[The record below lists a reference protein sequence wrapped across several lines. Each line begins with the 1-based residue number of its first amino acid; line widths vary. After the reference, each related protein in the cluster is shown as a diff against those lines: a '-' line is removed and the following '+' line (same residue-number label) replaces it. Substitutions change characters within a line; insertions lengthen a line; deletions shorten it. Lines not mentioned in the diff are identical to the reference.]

1 MARTAAKALNIR
13 SQRPWLWWLALA
25 ALWLA
30 GTLADRLWLQL
41 DQRLPAWDQA
51 DYLNSAVDH
60 GRALGLLPGGGWLG
74 WQGLLDLSP
83 KVPPLASL
91 VNGTVIALAG
101 DSPDQASAALALW
114 QGLLLVSVACWGRQ
128 LVSPGFGL
136 LAAALTSSTPA
147 LLSLRI
153 DFTLDLPLASTS
165 VLALWLLGRWA
176 APDPRGGRWGQ
187 AAAAALA
194 LAAAVQVKQSAL
206 LVLLLPALWVAA
218 RAMGQRQRRWQAL
231 AALALVLGL
240 VLPWLRHNWI
250 TTIGGTNR
258 AVVESA
264 AQEGDPPP
272 FSLASLLWYP
282 RLWPQ
287 QLGLVNGLPALVGG
301 LLAIINALQSRRDQR
316 EPQPAG
322 GAHQGQNGWGWGWL
336 IGCSLSGWLIT
347 TLSPNKDPRYI
358 TPVLP
363 LLVLILS
370 RGWWQLGLVL
380 QQRGWGFACRGALGL
395 GLVASAGGAMAAQAS
410 EIRWQPRSPL
420 PEAIDAMRREVGD
433 QAHTLVVLPNAAELN
448 EHTATVFG
456 RARGGQIVAR
466 QLGRQPRER
475 QLVLDQAEWI
485 LLTTGE
491 AGMRREA
498 SRELASAIRQD
509 PRFQLV
515 GRWPWSDGEPVELW
529 TRRQPVAGSA
539 RFDRRFIALA
549 SGLERGPAGLAP
561 VFEAIGPQH
570 QLDGHWQYQQR
581 VTGWAKQRLRADPG
595 DREALW
601 ALALLA
607 VLRNRP
613 LQAELW
619 FARLQALEPANPWPA
634 AYRSVVLLA
643 GWNPWAAHTVASTA
657 ARRHQE
663 PVLDALADVSGALM
677 ANPFSLKRA
686 LDSVPRA
693 TRRVTDQLKQER
705 R

>member
-1 MARTAAKALNIR
+1 M
-13 SQRPWLWWLALA
+13 A

-30 GTLADRLWLQL
+30 GCLADRLWLHL
-41 DQRLPAWDQA
+41 DQRLPSWDQA

-60 GRALGLLPGGGWLG
+60 GRALGLLPGGGWRG
-74 WQGLLDLSP
+74 WPALLDLSP

-91 VNGTVIALAG
+91 VNGSVIAFAG
-101 DSPDQASAALALW
+101 DSPDQASTALALW

-136 LAAALTSSTPA
+136 LAGVLTSTTPA
-147 LLSLRI
+147 LVSLRL
-153 DFTLDLPLASTS
+153 DFTLDLPLAATS

-176 APDPRGGRWGQ
+176 APEPRGGRWGQ

-194 LAAAVQVKQSAL
+194 LAAAVLVKQSAL
-206 LVLLLPALWVAA
+206 LVLLPPALWVALRGLG
-218 RAMGQRQRRWQAL
+218 RAQRRWQAL
-231 AALALVLGL
+231 AALVMVLAL
-240 VLPWLRHNWI
+240 VLPWLQHNWI

-258 AVVESA
+258 AVLESA
-264 AQEGDPPP
+264 AQEGDPAP

-282 RLWPQ
+282 RLWPR
-287 QLGLVNGLPALVGG
+287 QLGLVNSLPAVAGALLALRAAWRRRG
-301 LLAIINALQSRRDQR
+301 LLRQ
-316 EPQPAG
+316 QPADQ
-322 GAHQGQNGWGWGWL
+322 ASQAQGGWGWSWL
-336 IGCSLSGWLIT
+336 VGCSVSGWLFT

-363 LLVLILS
+363 LLVLLLS
-370 RGWWQLGLVL
+370 WGWWQLGQALRR
-380 QQRGWGFACRGALGL
+380 QGWGRASWGALAAGL
-395 GLVASAGGAMAAQAS
+395 AASAGSTVAAQAG

-420 PEAIDAMRREVGD
+420 PAVMDAMRQQVGD
-433 QAHTLVVLPNAAELN
+433 QPRTLVVLPNAAELN

-498 SRELASAIRQD
+498 SRELAREIRQD
-509 PRFQLV
+509 PRFRLV

-529 TRRQPVAGSA
+529 TRRRPVAATA
-539 RFDRRFIALA
+539 RFDGRFIELA

-570 QLDGHWQYQQR
+570 QLDGHWEYQRR
-581 VTGWAKQRLRADPG
+581 VIDWAEQRLRSDPS

-613 LQAELW
+613 HQADQW
-619 FARLQALEPANPWPA
+619 FARLQILEPANPWPP

-643 GWNPWAAHTVASTA
+643 GWNPWRAHAVASA
-657 ARRHQE
+657 ATRGHQE
-663 PVLDALADVSGALM
+663 PVLNALADVSGALL
-677 ANPFSLKRA
+677 ADPFSLQRA
-686 LDSVPRA
+686 FRSVPQA
-693 TRRVTDQLKQER
+693 TRRVTDQLKKEQR
-705 R
+705 

>member
-1 MARTAAKALNIR
+1 
-13 SQRPWLWWLALA
+13 
-25 ALWLA
+25 
-30 GTLADRLWLQL
+30 LQL

-60 GRALGLLPGGGWLG
+60 GRALGLLPGGGWPG

-91 VNGTVIALAG
+91 VNGSVIAVTG
-101 DSPDQASAALALW
+101 DSPDQASWALAIW
-114 QGLLLVSVACWGRQ
+114 QGLLLVSLACWGRQ

-136 LAAALTSSTPA
+136 LAAALATTTPA
-147 LLSLRI
+147 LLSLRL
-153 DFTLDLPLASTS
+153 DFTLDLPLAATS

-176 APDPRGGRWGQ
+176 SPDPRGGRWHQ
-187 AAAAALA
+187 AAVAAVA
-194 LAAAVQVKQSAL
+194 LAAAVLVKQSAL
-206 LVLLLPALWVAA
+206 LVLLPPALWVALQGLG
-218 RAMGQRQRRWQAL
+218 RAQRRWQAL
-231 AALALVLGL
+231 AALVLVLAL
-240 VLPWLRHNWI
+240 VLPWLQHNWI

-258 AVVESA
+258 AVLESA

-287 QLGLVNGLPALVGG
+287 QLGLVNCLPALAGT
-301 LLAIINALQSRRDQR
+301 LLALKADGTDR
-316 EPQPAG
+316 A
-322 GAHQGQNGWGWGWL
+322 QGGWGWCWL
-336 IGCSLSGWLIT
+336 IGCALSGWLLT

-363 LLVLILS
+363 LLVLLLS
-370 RGWWQLGLVL
+370 WGWWQLGQALL
-380 QQRGWGFACRGALGL
+380 RRGWRRASWAALAAGL
-395 GLVASAGGAMAAQAS
+395 AASAGSAVSVQAG

-420 PEAIDAMRREVGD
+420 PGVMDAMRQQVGD
-433 QAHTLVVLPNAAELN
+433 QPRTLVMLPNAAELN

-466 QLGRQPRER
+466 QLGRQPGERE
-475 QLVLDQAEWI
+475 LVLDQAEWI

-498 SRELASAIRQD
+498 SRQLAKEIRQD
-509 PRFQLV
+509 SRFRLV

-529 TRRQPVAGSA
+529 SRRQPVAATA
-539 RFDRRFIALA
+539 RFDRRFIELA

-570 QLDGHWQYQQR
+570 QLDGHFHYQRR
-581 VTGWAKQRLRADPG
+581 VIDWAEQRLRSDPG
-595 DREALW
+595 DQDALW

-613 LQAELW
+613 FLADQW
-619 FARLQALEPANPWPA
+619 FSRLQALEPANPWPP

-643 GWNPWAAHTVASTA
+643 GWNPWRAHAVATA
-657 ARRHQE
+657 AALGHQE
-663 PVLDALADVSGALM
+663 PVLNALADVSGALL
-677 ANPFSLKRA
+677 ANPRSLQRA
-686 LDSVPRA
+686 FRSVPLA
-693 TRRVTDQLKQER
+693 TSRVTDQLNKDKR
-705 R
+705 

>member
-1 MARTAAKALNIR
+1 MAAI
-13 SQRPWLWWLALA
+13 
-25 ALWLA
+25 WLA
-30 GTLADRLWLQL
+30 GSLADQLWLQL

-60 GRALGLLPGGGWLG
+60 GRALGLLPGGAWPG

-91 VNGTVIALAG
+91 VNGSVIALSG

-136 LAAALTSSTPA
+136 LAAALTTTTPA
-147 LLSLRI
+147 LLSLRL
-153 DFTLDLPLASTS
+153 DFTLDLPLAATS

-176 APDPRGGRWGQ
+176 SPDPRGGRWHQ
-187 AAAAALA
+187 AAVAALA
-194 LAAAVQVKQSAL
+194 LAAAVLVKQSAL
-206 LVLLLPALWVAA
+206 LVLLPPALWVALRGLGRA
-218 RAMGQRQRRWQAL
+218 RRRWQAL
-231 AALALVLGL
+231 AALALVLTL
-240 VLPWLRHNWI
+240 VLPWLQHNWI

-258 AVVESA
+258 AVLESA
-264 AQEGDPPP
+264 AQEGDPPA

-287 QLGLVNGLPALVGG
+287 QLGLANSVPALAGT
-301 LLAIINALQSRRDQR
+301 LLALHAAWPWRRDCPQ
-316 EPQPAG
+316 PQPADG
-322 GAHQGQNGWGWGWL
+322 TDRTQGGWGWRWL
-336 IGCSLSGWLIT
+336 IGCGLSGWLFT

-363 LLVLILS
+363 LLVLLLS
-370 RGWWQLGLVL
+370 WGWWQLGQALL
-380 QQRGWGFACRGALGL
+380 RQGWRRASWAALAAGL
-395 GLVASAGGAMAAQAS
+395 AASAGSAVTAQAG

-420 PEAIDAMRREVGD
+420 PDVMDTMRQQVGD
-433 QAHTLVVLPNAAELN
+433 QPRTLVMLPNAAELN

-475 QLVLDQAEWI
+475 ELVLDQAEWV

-498 SRELASAIRQD
+498 SRKLASAIRQD
-509 PRFQLV
+509 SRFRLV

-529 TRRQPVAGSA
+529 TRRQPVPATT
-539 RFDRRFIALA
+539 RFDRRFIELA

-570 QLDGHWQYQQR
+570 QLDGHWHYQGR
-581 VTGWAKQRLRADPG
+581 VIDWAEQRLRSDPG
-595 DREALW
+595 DRDALW

-613 LQAELW
+613 FQADQW
-619 FARLQALEPANPWPA
+619 FSRLQTLEPANPWPP

-643 GWNPWAAHTVASTA
+643 GWNPWRAHAVATA
-657 ARRHQE
+657 ATRGHQE
-663 PVLDALADVSGALM
+663 PVLNALADVSGALL
-677 ANPFSLKRA
+677 ADPFSLQRA
-686 LDSVPRA
+686 LRSVPQA
-693 TRRVTDQLKQER
+693 TRRVTDQLNKDK
-705 R
+705 